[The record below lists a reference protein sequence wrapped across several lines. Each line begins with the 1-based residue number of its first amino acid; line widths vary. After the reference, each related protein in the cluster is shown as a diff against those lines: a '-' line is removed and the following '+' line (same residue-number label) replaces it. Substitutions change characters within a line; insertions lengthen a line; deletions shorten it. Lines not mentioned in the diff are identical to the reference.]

1 MASTVSE
8 GDKTTYTKKVVVY
21 NGTCE
26 PLYLWGVG
34 FKKGGCRVYI
44 YIYILYGASF
54 SFSFFDCFKKFLSY
68 FPPTKK
74 IPLIFHY
81 EKNSLHCILR
91 HNLL

>member
-34 FKKGGCRVYI
+34 FKKGGCSVYI
-44 YIYILYGASF
+44 YIYIYYTGQALASLL
-54 SFSFFDCFKKFLSY
+54 FDCFKKSLSY
-68 FPPTKK
+68 FTTKK
-74 IPLIFHY
+74 T
-81 EKNSLHCILR
+81 HCIAYYATPCY
-91 HNLL
+91 NNIQEVTPA

>member
-34 FKKGGCRVYI
+34 FKKGGCSVYI

-54 SFSFFDCFKKFLSY
+54 SFSSF
-68 FPPTKK
+68 
-74 IPLIFHY
+74 
-81 EKNSLHCILR
+81 R
-91 HNLL
+91 LL